1 MHPKSDLRQLLSVNE
16 KGLKKM
22 EITPKSDI
30 NNTMHMVKGVELRN
44 NTGQCMKYGGKI
56 MMNPESLK
64 YKLERMTTPTSRL
77 GGLKN
82 IGPSKD

>member
-1 MHPKSDLRQLLSVNE
+1 MHSLLEKMHPKSDLRQLLSVNE

-44 NTGQCMKYGGKI
+44 GTG
-56 MMNPESLK
+56 
-64 YKLERMTTPTSRL
+64 
-77 GGLKN
+77 
-82 IGPSKD
+82 